1 LRAITPPPPP
11 QPSSG
16 PLAAPAATY
25 ARRSSSPRWPK
36 CLHPTRRHG
45 LSTPRPE
52 SMPWP
57 EHAMYWGGSQDVA
70 PDATRRLWR
79 WRMARCGTPPRR
91 ARSPPHHAS
100 PPRLTTPHH
109 GASPLHHLRLAVA
122 SPAASPRLDLARSL
136 TTTRSGTPLHHAAP
150 PRRSPR
156 RSTTPL
162 HHAAPPRRAPEVDV
176 CNPTCAIPRVQSHS
190 SRRQRRCCDHSL
202 DGAIGVGVACEAARV
217 ISVGIRGC

>member
-79 WRMARCGTPPRR
+79 WRMARCGTPPHR
-91 ARSPPHHAS
+91 ARSPPHHHAS
-100 PPRLTTPHH
+100 PRLTTAPHRYIIS
-109 GASPLHHLRLAVA
+109 ALPWPRRRHHHDSIWHV
-122 SPAASPRLDLARSL
+122 ASPRLDLA
-136 TTTRSGTPLHHAAP
+136 
-150 PRRSPR
+150 R

-162 HHAAPPRRAPEVDV
+162 HHAALLRS
-176 CNPTCAIPRVQSHS
+176 TCAIPRVQSHV
-190 SRRQRRCCDHSL
+190 CNPT
-202 DGAIGVGVACEAARV
+202 AAAVSAAAATTASMAR
-217 ISVGIRGC
+217 SALAWHERLLA